1 IGGGIVADSRAED
14 EWAEALAKGAFVTHG
29 QRAFD
34 LIETM
39 AFDPDEGMPLLE
51 RHLARLKASA
61 EAFGFPFDRHNARNE
76 LQAATFRLRA
86 KSKVRLLLAGSGA
99 IAIEVAP
106 APVPGPAPMRVAV
119 VPLPVAS
126 ADFRLRYKTS
136 DRRFYDRA
144 REASGADEVV
154 FVDADGF
161 LTEGSFTNA
170 FVERGGVLLT
180 PPLARGLLPGV
191 LRAEL
196 LDSGRAREAELT
208 PADLAGG
215 FLLGNALRGL
225 VTAVTVAERAPAA

>member
-1 IGGGIVADSRAED
+1 
-14 EWAEALAKGAFVTHG
+14 
-29 QRAFD
+29 
-34 LIETM
+34 
-39 AFDPDEGMPLLE
+39 
-51 RHLARLKASA
+51 
-61 EAFGFPFDRHNARNE
+61 
-76 LQAATFRLRA
+76 
-86 KSKVRLLLAGSGA
+86 VRLLLAGSGA

-106 APVPGPAPMRVAV
+106 APPARAAPMRVAV

-126 ADFRLRYKTS
+126 ADFRLRHKTS

-161 LTEGSFTNA
+161 LTEGSFANA

-225 VTAVTVAERAPAA
+225 VTAVTVAERAPPA